1 MSVFKLKFLNYSTP
15 RPEVEAALYSA
26 IQETVR
32 ILRIVLPAVFFGLL
46 ASKYVYSIPQF
57 RKLVDYIS
65 SHIRMKSSV
74 AVAAFLIHPVAAYTI
89 LSELVRSGII
99 DEKEAVIAT
108 LVGTFPRTLRLCV
121 LFLIPVAVPALGIW
135 GVYYVLLI
143 LLTRGIISLAGLAIA
158 RKTLSSSAAEVE
170 IPEITLKD
178 TLRRFVRIALTLSI
192 TVFAVMLMF
201 NAGVMGWLNSELN
214 PILSSLG
221 LPTPSLLIV
230 ATGFPSMLA
239 AIATAGSLLA
249 KGVIAG
255 KPLLISLFLA
265 SIAHSVV
272 EVSRN
277 TFPVAASI
285 MGRSLGM
292 KVALCILLSRIAA
305 NLIAL
310 AILIV
315 V

>member
-1 MSVFKLKFLNYSTP
+1 MEANLLTST
-15 RPEVEAALYSA
+15 
-26 IQETVR
+26 IQETLR

-57 RKLVDYIS
+57 RKLVFYIS
-65 SHIRMKSSV
+65 SRLKMKSSV

-89 LSELVRSGII
+89 LSELVRNSVI
-99 DEKEAVIAT
+99 DEREAIIAT

-135 GVYYVLLI
+135 GIYYILLI
-143 LLTRGIISLAGLAIA
+143 LLTRGVISLVGLAIA
-158 RKTLSSSAAEVE
+158 RRTLDRDTVEPVEV
-170 IPEITLKD
+170 PEITLKD
-178 TLRRFVRIALTLSI
+178 TIKRFVRIALTLSV

-201 NAGVMGWLNSELN
+201 NAGIMDYLNARLG
-214 PILSSLG
+214 PVLSSLG
-221 LPTPSLLIV
+221 LPASSLLIV

-249 KGVIAG
+249 KGAIVG
-255 KPLLISLFLA
+255 KALLISLFLA
-265 SIAHSVV
+265 SVAHSVV

-285 MGRSLGM
+285 MGRTLGM

-310 AILIV
+310 TILLV
-315 V
+315 